1 MSPRGTGHHL
11 PTERQKMATLEI
23 PITTNLIVSMIRALD
38 DATDRDDLYEFL
50 YDHGRYL
57 CDIAGDVG
65 AIRALENAA
74 MDRDL
79 TDAEFAALNKCRQS
93 NNPWIHRK
101 AGIILQDI
109 ADTANDR
116 AVCDASSVD
125 ERPGQ
130 DAGSELV
137 GIYCYFSNN
146 GRDWT
151 PFAAKVTFF
160 DSHRG
165 YSSLNTVKAPAWP
178 YTNHGDLTW
187 WKFAKPSDTEA
198 TP

>member
-1 MSPRGTGHHL
+1 MTDLRIRIDSS
-11 PTERQKMATLEI
+11 
-23 PITTNLIVSMIRALD
+23 LIVSMIRTLD
-38 DATDRDDLYEFL
+38 DVTDRDDLHEFL

-93 NNPWIHRK
+93 NNLWLHRK

-116 AVCDASSVD
+116 AVCDASEV
-125 ERPGQ
+125 
-130 DAGSELV
+130 V
-137 GIYCYFSNN
+137 G
-146 GRDWT
+146 
-151 PFAAKVTFF
+151 
-160 DSHRG
+160 
-165 YSSLNTVKAPAWP
+165 
-178 YTNHGDLTW
+178 
-187 WKFAKPSDTEA
+187 
-198 TP
+198 